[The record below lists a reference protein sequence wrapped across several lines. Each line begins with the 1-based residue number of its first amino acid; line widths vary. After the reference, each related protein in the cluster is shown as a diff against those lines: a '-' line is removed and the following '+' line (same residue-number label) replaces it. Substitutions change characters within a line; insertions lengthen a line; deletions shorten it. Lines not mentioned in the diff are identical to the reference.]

1 MIYRITPSWLGND
14 DIFPV
19 HSLHWVAVLEYS
31 RILAEYVVDLR
42 FDSLPVDVVDKA
54 KLHFLDA
61 LGNILGAYEMPWSQ
75 MVIRLVKQMGGTPQS
90 TVIGVGKKY
99 PVALAALANGTMAH
113 GIDADD
119 SGARPSWAHP
129 GSCIVPAA
137 LAAAEAE
144 ETSGEDLITA
154 IVAGYDVG
162 CRFDSAMYPGMRD
175 RGFHATGVSG
185 TIGAVAAVGKI
196 LGLTVDEM
204 VNAFGLAGIQAAG
217 LEEWLT
223 TGDMSKRL
231 HAGKAAMNG
240 VLAGLLAREGYTGP
254 ASVFEG
260 KYGLMATHAD
270 QYELGRLT
278 EGLGTDYKI
287 LKCKFKPYACCHE
300 LCPPITMALELQ
312 KQHGIR
318 IEDIE
323 KIRIGLN
330 HVTAENQLQMAETL
344 LHAQNHP
351 AVAVAIALVEG
362 KVFMREFFDCYSDP
376 RVVEL
381 GEKAEVYTDP
391 EIDAVFPAKIGT
403 RLEIV
408 TKDNRYSLFEDDKQP
423 IPPEFIKEKF
433 TVLSSGLLSSD
444 DASEVVRLVDYLE
457 KLEDITALSS
467 LL

>member
-1 MIYRITPSWLGND
+1 M
-14 DIFPV
+14 
-19 HSLHWVAVLEYS
+19 EYS
-31 RILAEYVVDLR
+31 KILAEYVVNLNY
-42 FDSLPVDVVDKA
+42 DSLPDEVIEKA

-75 MVIRLVKQMGGTPQS
+75 MVINIVKQTGGAPQS
-90 TVIGVGKKY
+90 TVMGEEKKY
-99 PVALAALANGTMAH
+99 PVVMAALANGTMAH

-129 GSCIVPAA
+129 GSCIIPAA
-137 LAAAEAE
+137 FATAEAE
-144 ETSGEDLITA
+144 GSSGEELLTA
-154 IVAGYDVG
+154 IVAGYEVG

-175 RGFHATGVSG
+175 RGFHATGVAG

-196 LGLTVDEM
+196 LGLNLDEM

-270 QYELGRLT
+270 HYDLGRLT
-278 EGLGTDYKI
+278 EKLGEEYKI

-300 LCPPITMALELQ
+300 LCPPITMALEMQ
-312 KQHGIR
+312 KKHGIKN
-318 IEDIE
+318 EDIQ

-330 HVTAENQLQMAETL
+330 HVTAENQLKIAETP

-376 RVVEL
+376 RVYRSWMGKL
-381 GEKAEVYTDP
+381 SQSPSQYTP
-391 EIDAVFPAKIGT
+391 LPF
-403 RLEIV
+403 
-408 TKDNRYSLFEDDKQP
+408 SLAQP
-423 IPPEFIKEKF
+423 RGDRC
-433 TVLSSGLLSSD
+433 SSRRTH
-444 DASEVVRLVDYLE
+444 A
-457 KLEDITALSS
+457 
-467 LL
+467 